1 MKTKKKAIS
10 LIVLVITIIV
20 LAILAATV
28 IVTITNSGIINR
40 ATDTVK
46 EHDLTEVR
54 SMANL
59 AWAEALMDNNVTT
72 DAEYEAYV
80 KQYLTN
86 AGVDITE
93 YEITASASGMSV
105 GEKQGE
111 YMGLTITPETEG
123 VTFTKADGVTPGD
136 PNNLEEGD
144 IVIYGD
150 YEYRYNVEPE
160 YMMSDRGTMWMPI
173 YSGYYGWS
181 VILRNEC
188 MEATSVGEM
197 CGNIYGAQVVN
208 MTATFCGWNVVGSN
222 PVAYG
227 AHITEAPKIPS
238 SVRCMY
244 GTFESCTSLTKAPV
258 IPSSV
263 TVMDSTFSGCTSLTE
278 APVIPSSVTDMY
290 STFSGCTSLTE
301 APVIP
306 SSVTDMNSTFSGCT
320 SLTGTIKINSSTI
333 GIDAA
338 EDEVVFYRTFA
349 DITNQLVIQVPEN
362 SLTYTNLVAA
372 YGETSNITIEP
383 FTVEE

>member
-40 ATDTVK
+40 ATETVK

-59 AWAEALMDNNVTT
+59 AWSEALMDNNVTT

-93 YEITASASGMSV
+93 YEITASVSGVSV
-105 GEKQGE
+105 GEKQGK
-111 YMGLTITPETEG
+111 YMGLTITAETEG

-160 YMMSDRGTMWMPI
+160 VGMPDRGTMWISMEMVHGI
-173 YSGYYGWS
+173 SGWS
-181 VILRNEC
+181 VILRNEY

-208 MTATFCGWNVVGSN
+208 MTATFCGWNVVDSN

-238 SVRCMY
+238 SVIC
-244 GTFESCTSLTKAPV
+244 
-258 IPSSV
+258 
-263 TVMDSTFSGCTSLTE
+263 
-278 APVIPSSVTDMY
+278 MY
-290 STFSGCTSLTE
+290 STFES
-301 APVIP
+301 
-306 SSVTDMNSTFSGCT
+306 CT

-338 EDEVVFYRTFA
+338 EDEVVFYDTFA

-362 SLTYTNLVAA
+362 SLTYTKLVAA